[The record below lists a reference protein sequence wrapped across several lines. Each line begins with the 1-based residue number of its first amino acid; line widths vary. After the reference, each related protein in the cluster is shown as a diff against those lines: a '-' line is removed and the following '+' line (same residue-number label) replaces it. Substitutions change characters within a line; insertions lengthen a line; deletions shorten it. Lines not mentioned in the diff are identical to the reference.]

1 MPNSPC
7 TQKAEKEDSDFEDK
21 LIIEQDPISTYTQ
34 RQRCPYH
41 PAGLYHLCQ
50 EHSKN
55 PSSPPASPRQAP
67 PTSHSPCSNHSG
79 TNCFTV
85 GFSAGR
91 QCASELNDTAQ
102 LKIAGE
108 NKTLN
113 KCHWLPFR
121 FITFQSKNILWS
133 HQQKLGKCSPRSHDW
148 GSACFW
154 DELLRTLSRKDHE
167 LKSNLG

>member
-1 MPNSPC
+1 MHHGTCIPPTIYKWINVI
-7 TQKAEKEDSDFEDK
+7 KKKEFPRGKHSDTCIIVPALRKQRRIQIFEDK
-21 LIIEQDPISTYTQ
+21 LIIEQDPISTHTHTQ

-41 PAGLYHLCQ
+41 SAGLDHLCQ

-55 PSSPPASPRQAP
+55 PFSPPASPRQAP
-67 PTSHSPCSNHSG
+67 PTSRSPCSNHSG

-91 QCASELNDTAQ
+91 QRASELNDTAQ

-113 KCHWLPFR
+113 KRH
-121 FITFQSKNILWS
+121 
-133 HQQKLGKCSPRSHDW
+133 
-148 GSACFW
+148 
-154 DELLRTLSRKDHE
+154 
-167 LKSNLG
+167 